1 LNGGRKRKRKAMKA
15 TERMRRTMEVVNYAD
30 ENCSSIVHSFKNE
43 QIYREN
49 IDCENG
55 RERGYVCMRERERER
70 EKE

>member
-1 LNGGRKRKRKAMKA
+1 MKA
-15 TERMRRTMEVVNYAD
+15 TEKMRRTMEVVNYAD

-55 RERGYVCMRERERER
+55 IEREDMCA
-70 EKE
+70 